1 MTSARKRFA
10 SGVLLASIFLL
21 FAASDAN
28 ALPAFARKYGLRCS
42 ACHEAWPMLNYFGQ
56 KFKDNGYQLMN
67 DRDAPIWQN
76 NGYWPV
82 TIRITPSWHRESTDK
97 VAVDQAA
104 TGQQRVTSHGFDVGG
119 LDLLSGGTLDKNLS
133 FLFVLSSDENAVF
146 HFESV
151 NARFDNLFGSPWL
164 NLKVGKFE
172 LDNIVSEKRGL
183 TLSGSG
189 GGFQLYHFIPIGD
202 SNFVGQI
209 GDNQFGL
216 EWMGHSANDRTRI
229 SASLLNSSDGN
240 VDLPGSNSY
249 TGFFAGSQ
257 AFELG
262 KLGTQRVG
270 FYAMVGQ
277 APTNTLTSGGEPIP
291 GGGFGNKNFSRVGF
305 NGLFYLGKLDFQVV
319 TQHGSDDAY
328 FGTATAAPDALP
340 AGARSAV
347 WNGAFVETHY
357 VYSPQLVFIQRSE
370 WMRMSQQS
378 IPGTPSNLGDID
390 NYVFGYRYMPIMN
403 SRAGFAIHNEYSWI
417 RQRGTAPDGTDLA
430 SSSVL
435 LGFDF
440 DF

>member
-1 MTSARKRFA
+1 MTSAPKRFA

-189 GGFQLYHFIPIGD
+189 GGFQLYHFIPVGD

-270 FYAMVGQ
+270 LYAMVGQ

-357 VYSPQLVFIQRSE
+357 VYSPQLIFIQRSE

-378 IPGTPSNLGDID
+378 IPGTPSNLGNID

>member
-1 MTSARKRFA
+1 MTSAPKRFA

-189 GGFQLYHFIPIGD
+189 GGFQLYHFIPVGD

-229 SASLLNSSDGN
+229 SASLFNSSDGN

-270 FYAMVGQ
+270 LYAMVGQ

-357 VYSPQLVFIQRSE
+357 VYSPQLIFIQRSE

-378 IPGTPSNLGDID
+378 IPGTPSNLGNID

>member
-10 SGVLLASIFLL
+10 SGVVLASIFLL

-291 GGGFGNKNFSRVGF
+291 GGGFGNKDFSRVGF

-378 IPGTPSNLGDID
+378 IPGTPSNLGNID